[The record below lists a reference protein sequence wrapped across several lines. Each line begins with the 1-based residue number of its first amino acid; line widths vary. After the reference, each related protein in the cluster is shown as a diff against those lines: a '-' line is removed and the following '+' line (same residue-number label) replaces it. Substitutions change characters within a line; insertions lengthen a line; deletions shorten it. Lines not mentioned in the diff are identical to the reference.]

1 MASTWNDVKL
11 QLMATGENLST
22 WGNVT
27 NANLGTA
34 LTELVVGSAD
44 VTFASADVTLTLSN
58 TTASQTARNMRLN
71 CIGTTGGAR
80 NLILGT
86 NCQIEKIYVVNN
98 GCADAITVK
107 NTTGTG
113 IAVPA
118 GKTMWVYNNGTNVV
132 DVVTSM
138 SSLSVATPIPQASGG
153 TGQSSLQIT
162 QYCGAGVWNATPT
175 QLDLTLPAGAVYTQA
190 AGARVAFTVPTTNP
204 AGTITLKVGSNTAA
218 TLVNS
223 DSSAVN
229 AADLLTTVVYTALFD
244 GTVYELQTPTATVIS
259 TYAQINNGT
268 ISGYICS
275 NPGSFSNTQLS
286 VSVGN
291 ARDTTNLYSI
301 PRTAGIT
308 KKLDATWVAGNNEG
322 GRESATAL
330 AANQT
335 WHVFAILNPTT
346 GATDIIFSASP
357 TTPTLTLAVGYTK
370 WRRIMSIV
378 LDSSANIKQFV
389 QTGSYVQLKTR
400 NTEFAATLNG
410 TAAGTLRT
418 MAVPTG
424 LKLLLNVYYSSTTV
438 GGTADPAYSG
448 CYDPDVGAV
457 PVFGSATQWAQI
469 RAAWNGNAYLR
480 YQTTMLQVYTNSSAQ
495 IYTAS
500 NDTFDTIAG
509 GVVGWLDPRDSYY

>member
-1 MASTWNDVKL
+1 MASTWNDVKI

-27 NANLGTA
+27 NANLGTG
-34 LTELVVGSAD
+34 LTELTVGSAD
-44 VTFASADVTLTLSN
+44 VTFASADVTLTLTN

-71 CIGTTGGAR
+71 CIGTSGGAR
-80 NLILGT
+80 NLLVPA
-86 NCQIEKIYVVNN
+86 IEKIYVVNN
-98 GCADAITVK
+98 ACADAITVK
-107 NTTGTG
+107 NATGTG

-132 DVVTSM
+132 DVVTHV
-138 SSLSVATPIPQASGG
+138 SSLSAATPIPQASGG

-190 AGARVAFTVPTTNP
+190 AGARVSFTVPTTNP
-204 AGTITLKVGSNTAA
+204 AGTITLKVGGNTAA

-223 DSSAVN
+223 DGSALV

-244 GTVYELQTPTATVIS
+244 GTTYELQTPTATVIS

-268 ISGYICS
+268 ISGYVCS
-275 NPGSFSNTQLS
+275 NNPTFPNTQIN

-308 KKLDATWVAGNNEG
+308 KKLDVAWVAGTNQG
-322 GRESATAL
+322 GKDSATAL

-335 WHVFAILNPTT
+335 WHVHAILNPTT
-346 GATDIIFSASP
+346 VTTDILFSQSP
-357 TTPTLTLAVGYTK
+357 TAPTLPSGYTK
-370 WRRIMSIV
+370 FRRIMSLI
-378 LDSSANIKQFV
+378 LDSSANIKQFT

-400 NTEFAATLNG
+400 NTEFSATSNG
-410 TAAGTLRT
+410 VSTGTLRN

-438 GGTADPAYSG
+438 GGTADPAFSG
-448 CYDPDVGAV
+448 CYDPDVGV
-457 PVFGSATQWAQI
+457 PTFGGATQWAQI

-480 YQTTMLQVYTNSSAQ
+480 YQTTMVEVYTNTNAQ

-509 GVVGWLDPRDSYY
+509 GVVSWLDPRDSYYS